1 MAVLNYC
8 YLSVTSTATPINQD
22 SANNSTPLSIPTQS
36 KVVKPVKLSS
46 GDPPTTTTKLRKY
59 WGEDV
64 DPLTSDD
71 FIWNREFMGRM
82 KKYIQ
87 DPQENAPSPPVKE
100 ETSGFLSLNRVMS
113 LDSLEV
119 DLTKELTTPSETVL
133 EPEVE
138 NTRARFTTSQKWRP
152 APTRREQE
160 KWGKAAKAATG
171 GSDVMLR
178 ELKRPQGDPKVLA
191 AQSREQYLK
200 LKNKLQLLT
209 VGIGGVGVISSYIS
223 YSPEIAVSYGAGLIG
238 SLMYMRMLGNSVDS
252 MQSDG
257 PRALIKYTFHPLG
270 SLANVSAQNT
280 ALLVSLHYRGAV
292 GQPRLLVP
300 VALVM
305 IFNRWNGILVPEY
318 GFMHLELIPM
328 LVGFFTYKIATFVQ
342 AIEEGVSIIG
352 NKTQA

>member
-46 GDPPTTTTKLRKY
+46 GDPPTITTKLRKY

-257 PRALIKYTFHPLG
+257 PRALIK
-270 SLANVSAQNT
+270 
-280 ALLVSLHYRGAV
+280 GAV

-342 AIEEGVSIIG
+342 AIEEVEEANFMKILNMDSKDWLEHLYCFISP
-352 NKTQA
+352 

>member
-8 YLSVTSTATPINQD
+8 YLSVTSTATPISQD
-22 SANNSTPLSIPTQS
+22 SANNSTPLSIPTQT
-36 KVVKPVKLSS
+36 KA
-46 GDPPTTTTKLRKY
+46 TKLRKY

-87 DPQENAPSPPVKE
+87 DPEENAPSPSASVKE

-113 LDSLEV
+113 LDRCDSSFLSRDLEIMLLLIYNVYGCSLEI
-119 DLTKELTTPSETVL
+119 DLTKELTAL
-133 EPEVE
+133 
-138 NTRARFTTSQKWRP
+138 QKRKT
-152 APTRREQE
+152 ACLTAFKRRLQKSTLLQE

-171 GSDVMLR
+171 GSGMSPKLDVMFR
-178 ELKRPQGDPKVLA
+178 IKTASGSKGLA

-200 LKNKLQLLT
+200 C
-209 VGIGGVGVISSYIS
+209 GFY
-223 YSPEIAVSYGAGLIG
+223 AVRWTQSTYQGA
-238 SLMYMRMLGNSVDS
+238 
-252 MQSDG
+252 
-257 PRALIKYTFHPLG
+257 A
-270 SLANVSAQNT
+270 
-280 ALLVSLHYRGAV
+280 

-300 VALVM
+300 VALVTF
-305 IFNRWNGILVPEY
+305 FNRGTGKMILVPEY

-342 AIEEGVSIIG
+342 AIEEGLSIVG

>member
-1 MAVLNYC
+1 MAVLNYRC
-8 YLSVTSTATPINQD
+8 LSVTSTATPISQD
-22 SANNSTPLSIPTQS
+22 SSNNSSPSSIPTQS
-36 KVVKPVKLSS
+36 KLKPVKLSR
-46 GDPPTTTTKLRKY
+46 GVAATGDYADPPTTTTKLRKY

-71 FIWNREFMGRM
+71 FIWNKEFMGRM

-87 DPQENAPSPPVKE
+87 DPQENAPPSPASIKE

-113 LDSLEV
+113 LDSLDV
-119 DLTKELTTPSETVL
+119 DLTKELTAPSATVL
-133 EPEVE
+133 EPEAK
-138 NTRARFTTSQKWRP
+138 NTQDCVQKWRP

-160 KWGKAAKAATG
+160 KWDKAAKAATG
-171 GSDVMLR
+171 GSDAMFR
-178 ELKRPQGDPKVLA
+178 EIKRPQGDPKVMA

-209 VGIGGVGVISSYIS
+209 VGIGGVGVISAYIS
-223 YSPEIAVSYGAGLIG
+223 YSPEIAVSYGAGLVG

-257 PRALIKYTFHPLG
+257 SRALIK
-270 SLANVSAQNT
+270 
-280 ALLVSLHYRGAV
+280 GAV

-305 IFNRWNGILVPEY
+305 IFNRWNEILVPEY
-318 GFMHLELIPM
+318 GFMQLELIPM

-342 AIEEGVSIIG
+342 AIEEGLSIIE
-352 NKTQA
+352 NKSQA

>member
-1 MAVLNYC
+1 MGVLNYS
-8 YLSVTSTATPINQD
+8 YLSVTSASTPISQD
-22 SANNSTPLSIPTQS
+22 SANSSTPSSIPTQT
-36 KVVKPVKLSS
+36 KVILPQQKPVKLST
-46 GDPPTTTTKLRKY
+46 GVVPGHNAAPPTTTKLRKY

-71 FIWNREFMGRM
+71 YIWNKEFMGRM

-87 DPQENAPSPPVKE
+87 DPQQNPPSSPSAPAKE

-113 LDSLEV
+113 LDSLEI
-119 DLTKELTTPSETVL
+119 DLTKELTAPSVPVQ
-133 EPEVE
+133 EPELE
-138 NTRARFTTSQKWRP
+138 NTRPRLSASQRWRP

-160 KWGKAAKAATG
+160 QWDKASKAATG
-171 GSDVMLR
+171 GSDVMFR
-178 ELKRPQGDPKVLA
+178 ELRRPTGDPKVLA

-209 VGIGGVGVISSYIS
+209 LGIGGVGVISAYIS
-223 YSPEIAVSYGAGLIG
+223 YSPEIAASYGAGFIG

-257 PRALIKYTFHPLG
+257 PRALIK
-270 SLANVSAQNT
+270 
-280 ALLVSLHYRGAV
+280 GAV

-342 AIEEGVSIIG
+342 AIEEGVTIVR

>member
-1 MAVLNYC
+1 MALLNYC
-8 YLSVTSTATPINQD
+8 YLSVTSTATPISQD
-22 SANNSTPLSIPTQS
+22 SSNNSTPLSIPTQF
-36 KVVKPVKLSS
+36 KQKPVKLSS
-46 GDPPTTTTKLRKY
+46 GVATGDYADPPTTTTKLRKY

-64 DPLTSDD
+64 DPLTSDE
-71 FIWNREFMGRM
+71 FIWNSEFMGRM

-87 DPQENAPSPPVKE
+87 DPQENATSSASVKE
-100 ETSGFLSLNRVMS
+100 EASGFLSLNRVMS

-119 DLTKELTTPSETVL
+119 DLTKELTSPLETVL
-133 EPEVE
+133 EPEPE
-138 NTRARFTTSQKWRP
+138 NTQARFTAPQKWRP

-171 GSDVMLR
+171 GSDVLLR
-178 ELKRPQGDPKVLA
+178 ELRLPQGDPKVMA
-191 AQSREQYLK
+191 AQSKEQYLK
-200 LKNKLQLLT
+200 LKKKLQFLT
-209 VGIGGVGVISSYIS
+209 VGIGGVGLISAYIS
-223 YSPEIAVSYGAGLIG
+223 YSPEIAASYGAGLIG

-257 PRALIKYTFHPLG
+257 PRALIK
-270 SLANVSAQNT
+270 
-280 ALLVSLHYRGAV
+280 GAV

-318 GFMHLELIPM
+318 GFMQLELIPM

-342 AIEEGVSIIG
+342 AIEEGVSIVG